1 MGLDWVY
8 KPKTRVLCWFG
19 VDETN
24 AQRIFGLRVAQGRW
38 LLIAVGFGINV
49 CMGSVYAYSVFRNPI
64 QELFSTST
72 FESGL
77 PYMTFQVVLA
87 ILMFFGGRLIVTI
100 GPAKVGVIG
109 GLLVG
114 GGWILSGLVARVI
127 PSIWTLVA
135 MYGVLGG
142 AGVGL
147 AYGGP
152 LAIATRWF
160 PERKGLAVG
169 LTITGF
175 GASPFVTANL
185 AQPLIA
191 EKGPLTAFLT
201 MGIAFLVIMV
211 VLSSLLRLPQADWQP
226 AVDARTTR
234 VGQATHEIDTATMVR
249 TSTFRGLFAVYVIG
263 CVSGLMA
270 IGISSPV
277 ATDVIKLNAA
287 TAATLVGVFA
297 IVNGAGRPVF
307 GALTDRITPRWTAV
321 LSMGI
326 ILGAS
331 LLMLG
336 ASAETVPLYIVCFSA
351 LWACHG
357 AWLTL
362 APTATAYFFGPKHY
376 PRNYGVVFFAYG
388 VGAIIANVVS
398 GNSKDLF
405 GSYDVAFA
413 IVAGLAVLGAVVSI
427 RLLKPPRTE

>member
-1 MGLDWVY
+1 M
-8 KPKTRVLCWFG
+8 
-19 VDETN
+19 DEAN
-24 AQRIFGLRVAQGRW
+24 AQRVLGLRATQGRW
-38 LLIAVGFGINV
+38 LLVAVGFGINV

-64 QELFSTST
+64 QELFNTST

-77 PYMTFQVVLA
+77 PYMVFQVALA
-87 ILMFFGGRLIVTI
+87 ILMFFGGRLILSI
-100 GPAKVGVIG
+100 GPARVGVIG

-114 GGWILSGLVARVI
+114 GGWILSGVVARAI

-152 LAIATRWF
+152 LTVATRWF

-191 EKGPLTAFLT
+191 EKGPLTAFLA
-201 MGIAFLVIMV
+201 MGVAFLVIMV
-211 VLSSLLRLPQADWQP
+211 VLSSLLRLPPAGWQP
-226 AVDARTTR
+226 AGVAKTIRAAEAAR
-234 VGQATHEIDTATMVR
+234 EIDTATMVR

-277 ATDVIKLNAA
+277 ATDVIRLNAS
-287 TAATLVGVFA
+287 TAATLVGMFA
-297 IVNGAGRPVF
+297 IVNGAGRPIF

-326 ILGAS
+326 ILVAS

-336 ASAETVPLYIVCFSA
+336 ASTDTVPLYVVCFSA

-362 APTATAYFFGPKHY
+362 APTATAYYFGPKHY

-398 GNSKDLF
+398 GNSKDIF

-413 IVAGLAVLGAVVSI
+413 IVAGLAVLGAVMSI
-427 RLLKPPRTE
+427 RLLKPPKTA